1 MYVESGYNYKIYF
14 SVDQNSLLCYKTK
27 MTNHQFEEDFE
38 IILSNCSS
46 HEFGKQFG
54 TIINFSVFPRKN
66 HEQLQTRRIAFCIAL
81 LVMLETIGNFLLYS
95 MIFYEKYGMD
105 PQKRTLTNQL
115 FSTLLIV
122 QILQNI
128 FITPFTVVNYIYEF
142 PSKFYN

>member
-1 MYVESGYNYKIYF
+1 MYVESGCNYKIYF
-14 SVDQNSLLCYKTK
+14 SVDQNSLPCYKTK
-27 MTNHQFEEDFE
+27 MTNHQFETDFE
-38 IILSNCSS
+38 IILSNYSS

-66 HEQLQTRRIAFCIAL
+66 HEQLQTRRIVFCIAL

-95 MIFYEKYGMD
+95 MILHEKYGMD